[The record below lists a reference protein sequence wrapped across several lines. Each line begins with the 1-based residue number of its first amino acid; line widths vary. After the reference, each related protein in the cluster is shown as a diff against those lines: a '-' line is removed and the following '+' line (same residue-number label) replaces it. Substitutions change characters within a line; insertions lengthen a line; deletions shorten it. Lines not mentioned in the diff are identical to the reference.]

1 MSINVMIS
9 VILEIV
15 NPAEFIQEIRFIVLV
30 ESLNW
35 SHQLNVVNNNL
46 LVEDNAKKLFHVDIN
61 VH

>member
-1 MSINVMIS
+1 MIS